1 MFFFCK
7 ESNEDYL
14 LIDEIRKKL
23 SRNYFLWI
31 KDIFWK
37 GWYEFEN
44 KNNIE
49 NSFVQ
54 YCQQIQWIL
63 LDKMLR
69 LQLEKEFI
77 IGFMKRSLEEKM
89 NEFLKKIKEED
100 KKKEIKEIYQNV
112 KKQITYLIIDYKY

>member
-1 MFFFCK
+1 
-7 ESNEDYL
+7 
-14 LIDEIRKKL
+14 
-23 SRNYFLWI
+23 
-31 KDIFWK
+31 
-37 GWYEFEN
+37 
-44 KNNIE
+44 
-49 NSFVQ
+49 
-54 YCQQIQWIL
+54 
-63 LDKMLR
+63 MLR